1 MMKSRPRGPTPPRP
15 PRENPSFKH
24 LQGSELTPS
33 YAKQLRNHSYA
44 SIPSRNPTY
53 AVPIS
58 SGSPYAVPNSL
69 VSP

>member
-1 MMKSRPRGPTPPRP
+1 MNPRGLRPPRPPRP

-33 YAKQLRNHSYA
+33 YAKQLRNPSYA

-53 AVPIS
+53 D
-58 SGSPYAVPNSL
+58 VPNSL
-69 VSP
+69 GSP